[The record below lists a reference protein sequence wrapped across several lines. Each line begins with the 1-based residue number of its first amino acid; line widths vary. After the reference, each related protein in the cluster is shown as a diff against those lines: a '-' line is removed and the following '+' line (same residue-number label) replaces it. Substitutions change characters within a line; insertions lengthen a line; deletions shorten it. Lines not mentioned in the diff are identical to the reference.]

1 MKQIDEHSNKMVK
14 EYPVSILFSLF
25 FIALGFLFLK
35 ISQTISDESFIT
47 IAIAGFLI
55 GIITFIINTR
65 TFLRNF
71 KKNKQIKNALA
82 YGSSFKATIE
92 GERRISMI
100 EGSGLV
106 CSAEINGT
114 RHEFIS
120 EPISYYVPY
129 ACEELGIKTI
139 TVYVNTQNPEEYVVD
154 TREIEDRIVDLT
166 KK

>member
-35 ISQTISDESFIT
+35 ISQTISDESFIA

-92 GERRISMI
+92 GKRKISMI

>member
-25 FIALGFLFLK
+25 FVAFGFLFLK
-35 ISQTISDESFIT
+35 IYQNSSNSNHLTG
-47 IAIAGFLI
+47 AVAGFLL
-55 GIITFIINTR
+55 GIISFILNTR

-92 GERRISMI
+92 GKRKISMI

-106 CSAEINGT
+106 CSAEING
-114 RHEFIS
+114 I
-120 EPISYYVPY
+120 Y
-129 ACEELGIKTI
+129 
-139 TVYVNTQNPEEYVVD
+139 
-154 TREIEDRIVDLT
+154 
-166 KK
+166 

>member
-1 MKQIDEHSNKMVK
+1 MKQIDDHSNKMVK

-55 GIITFIINTR
+55 GIITFILNTR

-166 KK
+166 K

>member
-1 MKQIDEHSNKMVK
+1 MKQIDEHSNKIIK
-14 EYPVSILFSLF
+14 DYPVSILFSLF

-35 ISQTISDESFIT
+35 ISQTISDESFIA
-47 IAIAGFLI
+47 IAIAGFLL
-55 GIITFIINTR
+55 GITTFILNTR
-65 TFLRNF
+65 SFLRNF

-92 GERRISMI
+92 GERRIGMI

-114 RHEFIS
+114 RHEFVS

-154 TREIEDRIVDLT
+154 LREIEDRIVDLT
-166 KK
+166 

>member
-25 FIALGFLFLK
+25 FVAFGFLFLK
-35 ISQTISDESFIT
+35 LYQNSSNSDYLSGAVVGFLLGIASFI
-47 IAIAGFLI
+47 L
-55 GIITFIINTR
+55 NTK

-82 YGSSFKATIE
+82 YGSYFKATIE
-92 GERRISMI
+92 GERRISMT

-114 RHEFIS
+114 RHEFVS